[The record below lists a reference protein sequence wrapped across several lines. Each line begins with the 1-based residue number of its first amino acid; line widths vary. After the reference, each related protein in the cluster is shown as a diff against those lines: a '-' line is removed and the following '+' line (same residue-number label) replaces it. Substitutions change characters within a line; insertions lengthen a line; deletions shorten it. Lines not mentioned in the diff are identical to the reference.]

1 MLKSKYSSSLKNIPY
16 SRNISNKRKN
26 YLTVNSCDE
35 IQKVLRKDYFD
46 RLRSASLN
54 KLINYVN
61 EDDERNNKNLNIEE
75 MNEKPLKYAAKQILF
90 SDKIRKN
97 NFNLIKKSSR
107 KRINTRKDEIKI
119 PSEDLINLDRENN
132 TKKNS
137 LLKPKKIYIDK
148 FPIYYNY
155 NYIDEVENKFI
166 KPFLNKDNI
175 IYKDYLENKKSKMP
189 FNFIIG

>member
-1 MLKSKYSSSLKNIPY
+1 MYKSKNSSSLKNIPY
-16 SRNISNKRKN
+16 SRNISNRRKN
-26 YLTVNSCDE
+26 YLTINSCDE
-35 IQKVLRKDYFD
+35 IQKVLRKDYFE

-107 KRINTRKDEIKI
+107 KRINTKKDEIKI
-119 PSEDLINLDRENN
+119 PSEDLIYLDKENN

-137 LLKPKKIYIDK
+137 LFKPKKIYIDK

>member
-1 MLKSKYSSSLKNIPY
+1 MYKSKYSSSLKNIPY

-35 IQKVLRKDYFD
+35 IQKVLRKDYFE

-107 KRINTRKDEIKI
+107 KRINTKKDEIKI
-119 PSEDLINLDRENN
+119 PSEDLIYLDKENN

-137 LLKPKKIYIDK
+137 LFKPKKIYIDK

>member
-1 MLKSKYSSSLKNIPY
+1 MYKSKNSSSLKNIPY
-16 SRNISNKRKN
+16 SRNIFNRRKN
-26 YLTVNSCDE
+26 YLTINSCDE
-35 IQKVLRKDYFD
+35 IQKVLRKDYFE

-61 EDDERNNKNLNIEE
+61 EDDEGNNKNLNMEE
-75 MNEKPLKYAAKQILF
+75 MNEQPLKYAAKQILF

-107 KRINTRKDEIKI
+107 KRINTKKDNIKI
-119 PSEDLINLDRENN
+119 PSEYLINLERENN
-132 TKKNS
+132 NKKIS
-137 LLKPKKIYIDK
+137 LFKPKKIYIDK
-148 FPIYYNY
+148 FPINYDY

-166 KPFLNKDNI
+166 KPFLNKNNI

>member
-1 MLKSKYSSSLKNIPY
+1 MLKNKYSSSLKNIPY
-16 SRNISNKRKN
+16 SRNIFNKRKN

-35 IQKVLRKDYFD
+35 IQKVLRKDYFE

-107 KRINTRKDEIKI
+107 KRINTKKDDIKI
-119 PSEDLINLDRENN
+119 PSEDLINLDKENN

-137 LLKPKKIYIDK
+137 LFKPKKIYIDK

>member
-1 MLKSKYSSSLKNIPY
+1 MYKNKYSSSLKNIPY
-16 SRNISNKRKN
+16 SRNISNRRKN
-26 YLTVNSCDE
+26 YLTINSCDE
-35 IQKVLRKDYFD
+35 IQKVLRKDYFE

-107 KRINTRKDEIKI
+107 KRINTKKDEIKI
-119 PSEDLINLDRENN
+119 PSEDLIYLDKENN

-137 LLKPKKIYIDK
+137 LFKPKKIYIDK

>member
-137 LLKPKKIYIDK
+137 LFKPKKIYIDK

-175 IYKDYLENKKSKMP
+175 IYYKRL
-189 FNFIIG
+189 

>member
-1 MLKSKYSSSLKNIPY
+1 MYKSKYSSSLKNIPN
-16 SRNISNKRKN
+16 SRNISNRRKN

-35 IQKVLRKDYFD
+35 IQKVLRKDYFE

-107 KRINTRKDEIKI
+107 KRINTKKDEIKI
-119 PSEDLINLDRENN
+119 PSEDLIYLDKENN

-137 LLKPKKIYIDK
+137 LFKPKKIYIDK

>member
-1 MLKSKYSSSLKNIPY
+1 MYKSKNSSSLKNIPY
-16 SRNISNKRKN
+16 SRNISNRRKN
-26 YLTVNSCDE
+26 YLTINSCDE
-35 IQKVLRKDYFD
+35 IQKVLRKDYFE

-107 KRINTRKDEIKI
+107 KRINNKKDEIKI
-119 PSEDLINLDRENN
+119 PSEDLIYLDKENN

-137 LLKPKKIYIDK
+137 LFKPKKIYIDK

>member
-137 LLKPKKIYIDK
+137 LFKPKKIYIDK

-175 IYKDYLENKKSKMP
+175 IYKDYLENKKSK
-189 FNFIIG
+189 NKIKVSN

>member
-1 MLKSKYSSSLKNIPY
+1 MYKSKYSSSLKNIPN
-16 SRNISNKRKN
+16 SRNISNRRKN

-35 IQKVLRKDYFD
+35 IQKLLRKDYFE

-107 KRINTRKDEIKI
+107 KKINTKKDDIKI
-119 PSEDLINLDRENN
+119 PSEDQINLERENN
-132 TKKNS
+132 TKKNA
-137 LLKPKKIYIDK
+137 LFKPKKIYIDK

>member
-1 MLKSKYSSSLKNIPY
+1 MLKNKYSSSLKNIPY

-35 IQKVLRKDYFD
+35 IQKVLRKDYFE

-107 KRINTRKDEIKI
+107 KRINTKKDDIKI
-119 PSEDLINLDRENN
+119 PSEDLINLDKENN

-137 LLKPKKIYIDK
+137 LFKPKKIYIDK

>member
-1 MLKSKYSSSLKNIPY
+1 MYKSKYSSSLKNIPN
-16 SRNISNKRKN
+16 SRNISNRRKN

-35 IQKVLRKDYFD
+35 IQKVLRKDYFE

-107 KRINTRKDEIKI
+107 KRINTKKDEIKI
-119 PSEDLINLDRENN
+119 PSEDLIYLDKENN
-132 TKKNS
+132 SKKNS
-137 LLKPKKIYIDK
+137 LFKPKKIYIDK

>member
-137 LLKPKKIYIDK
+137 LFKPKKIYIDK

>member
-1 MLKSKYSSSLKNIPY
+1 MYKSKNSSSLKNIPY
-16 SRNISNKRKN
+16 SRNIANRRKN
-26 YLTVNSCDE
+26 YLTINSCDE
-35 IQKVLRKDYFD
+35 IQKVLRKDYFE

-107 KRINTRKDEIKI
+107 KRINTKKDEIKI
-119 PSEDLINLDRENN
+119 PSEDLIYLDKENN

-137 LLKPKKIYIDK
+137 LFKPKKIYIDK

>member
-1 MLKSKYSSSLKNIPY
+1 MYKSKNSSSLKNIPY
-16 SRNISNKRKN
+16 SRNISNRRKN

-35 IQKVLRKDYFD
+35 IQKVLRKDYFE

-107 KRINTRKDEIKI
+107 KRINTKKDEIKI
-119 PSEDLINLDRENN
+119 PSEDLIYLDKENN

-137 LLKPKKIYIDK
+137 LFKPKKIYIDK

>member
-1 MLKSKYSSSLKNIPY
+1 MYKSKNSSSLKNIPY
-16 SRNISNKRKN
+16 SRNISKRREN
-26 YLTVNSCDE
+26 YLTVNSCDQ
-35 IQKVLRKDYFD
+35 IQKVLRKDYFE

-61 EDDERNNKNLNIEE
+61 EEDERNSNNLNIEE

-107 KRINTRKDEIKI
+107 KKINTKKDDIKI
-119 PSEDLINLDRENN
+119 PSEEVLNLERENN
-132 TKKNS
+132 TKKSS
-137 LLKPKKIYIDK
+137 LFRPKKIYIDK
-148 FPIYYNY
+148 FPLYYNY

>member
-1 MLKSKYSSSLKNIPY
+1 MYKSKNSSSLKNIPY
-16 SRNISNKRKN
+16 NRNISNRRKN
-26 YLTVNSCDE
+26 YLTINSCDE
-35 IQKVLRKDYFD
+35 IQKVLRKDYFE

-61 EDDERNNKNLNIEE
+61 EDDEGNNKNLNMEE
-75 MNEKPLKYAAKQILF
+75 MNEQPLKYAAKQILF

-107 KRINTRKDEIKI
+107 KRINTKKDNIKI
-119 PSEDLINLDRENN
+119 PSEDLINLERENN
-132 TKKNS
+132 NKKIS
-137 LLKPKKIYIDK
+137 LFKPKKIYIDK
-148 FPIYYNY
+148 FPINYNY